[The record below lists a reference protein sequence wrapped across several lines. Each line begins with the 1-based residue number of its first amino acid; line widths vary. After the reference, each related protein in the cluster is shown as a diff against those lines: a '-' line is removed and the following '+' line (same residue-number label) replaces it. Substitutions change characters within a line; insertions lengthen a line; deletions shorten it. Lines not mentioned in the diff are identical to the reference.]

1 MATSGRTRGHQRA
14 GFMAAGGQKP
24 LALDTP
30 LWPTSVPHPVGE
42 WCGTAPRPA
51 SGSPYDNDED
61 GPREL
66 RRDEQIDGDEDCPHQ
81 DGDNRG
87 GRSVRCALAACGT
100 GLALCLL
107 VVLKC
112 DGHRR
117 DQPPLCLSAIV
128 YLRSRRRCSA
138 GPVAALTVRVADAG
152 RGCGGRCRA
161 ESGRWKHPFS
171 DSKRSGQLWV
181 GAARSRDCFPLLLG
195 RGRHGPAQRGPKGP
209 TRGKQG

>member
-14 GFMAAGGQKP
+14 GFMAASGQKP

-117 DQPPLCLSAIV
+117 DQPPLWSICDCLSAFQTAL
-128 YLRSRRRCSA
+128 LRW
-138 GPVAALTVRVADAG
+138 P
-152 RGCGGRCRA
+152 GCGAHRLGGGRRTRVRWKMPRRIRQMETSFQRLQAVGTALGRCCS
-161 ESGRWKHPFS
+161 E
-171 DSKRSGQLWV
+171 
-181 GAARSRDCFPLLLG
+181 
-195 RGRHGPAQRGPKGP
+195 
-209 TRGKQG
+209 